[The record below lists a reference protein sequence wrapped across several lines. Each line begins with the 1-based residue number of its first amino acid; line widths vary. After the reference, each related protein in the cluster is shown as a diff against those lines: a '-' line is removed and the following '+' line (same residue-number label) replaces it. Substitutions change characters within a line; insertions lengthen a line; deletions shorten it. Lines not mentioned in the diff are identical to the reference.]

1 MEQDLMQ
8 PEAFLDHLSEMFA
21 THGQSADTG
30 SRMSN
35 AAHMLQAAAAAK
47 AEGAGDHL
55 IAACLLHDIGHWLDE
70 GPGDA
75 MAQGR
80 DDRHEEVAR
89 DYLAPYFDDAVLAP
103 IALHVAAKRYLCAVE
118 PEYLNALSRGS
129 TRTLEIQGGPMN
141 TTEVEAFEAEPGYD
155 DAVALR
161 RWDEYGKEP
170 GRDVPDFD
178 SYREILRGQM
188 KG

>member
-1 MEQDLMQ
+1 MNQIPRR

-21 THGQSADTG
+21 AHNQVEDTG
-30 SRMSN
+30 SRISN
-35 AAHMLQAAAAAK
+35 AAHMLQAAAAAT
-47 AEGAGDHL
+47 AAGAGDHL
-55 IAACLLHDIGHWLDE
+55 IAASLLHDIGHWLDE

-75 MAQGR
+75 LMQGR

-89 DYLAPYFDDAVLAP
+89 DYLAPYFNDAVLAP

-118 PEYLNALSRGS
+118 PDYFKALSKGS
-129 TRTLEIQGGPMN
+129 VRTLEIQGGPMN
-141 TTEVEAFEAEPGYD
+141 AAEVEAFEAEPGYR

-161 RWDEYGKEP
+161 RWDEYGKKP
-170 GRDVPDFD
+170 GRDVPGFD
-178 SYREILRGQM
+178 SYRAILKGQM